1 MFCVVVGGLVVL
13 IWISNSLL
21 QLLDLLRLNLV
32 FFYYL
37 IGLLLHLLDVQ
48 FQLLLQPNMLTDISL

>member
-1 MFCVVVGGLVVL
+1 MFCVVVGGLVLL

-32 FFYYL
+32 LFYYL

-48 FQLLLQPNMLTDISL
+48 LQLLLQPNMLTDISL